1 MTAVGPLPRAVIK
14 LVGRIHVRYT
24 FSVAA
29 MKMLFSCV
37 VLSLAGATAAQAQES
52 LFVAHVERV
61 TLEPRGGKY
70 CTDPCAAN
78 GRRNPDGSTYVCIS
92 NDGGC
97 EKTEFVVDRVL
108 LGDTQL
114 GSQKFDTRIGEWG
127 GTHFPVT
134 HASILVHMK
143 PGFVEWAP
151 LTVKD
156 GRQVAQVKAF
166 RRGGIVSGVDLRSL
180 VQGDEDTVTLDA
192 LVEHLPKQR

>member
-1 MTAVGPLPRAVIK
+1 MKK
-14 LVGRIHVRYT
+14 L
-24 FSVAA
+24 
-29 MKMLFSCV
+29 LSCL
-37 VLSLAGATAAQAQES
+37 VLSLAASSAAQAQES

-61 TLEPRGGKY
+61 TLEPRGGQY
-70 CTDPCAAN
+70 CADLCAAN
-78 GRRNPDGSTYVCIS
+78 GRRNPDGSTYACIS

-108 LGDTQL
+108 IGNVQPGPQT
-114 GSQKFDTRIGEWG
+114 FDTRIGEWG

-134 HASILVHMK
+134 HAAILVHMK

-151 LTVKD
+151 LAVKD

-166 RRGGIVSGVDLRSL
+166 QHGGIVSGVDLRSL
-180 VQGDEDTVTLDA
+180 AQGDQDTVTLDA